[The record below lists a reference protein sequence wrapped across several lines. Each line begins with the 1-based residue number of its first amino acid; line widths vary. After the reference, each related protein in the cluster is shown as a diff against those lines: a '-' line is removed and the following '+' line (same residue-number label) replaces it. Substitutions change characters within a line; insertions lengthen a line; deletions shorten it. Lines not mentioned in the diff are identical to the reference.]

1 MIESIIKTIFKALWD
16 LIKFIFSLIFNKS
29 GVKSGPRGISRQTIE
44 LITNEWVLI
53 NIDLKSKSPS
63 VLKTALI
70 RADKSLDNLLKDI
83 SKGNTMGE
91 RMIASKHLF
100 SEDTYRKIWSGH
112 KVRNSMVHDSGFE
125 PQTFILIE
133 AIENL
138 RAGVS
143 ELGVK
148 S

>member
-1 MIESIIKTIFKALWD
+1 MIENIFKTILKALWD

-44 LITNEWVLI
+44 LITNEWALI

-70 RADKSLDNLLKDI
+70 RADKSLDNLLKEI

-91 RMIASKHLF
+91 RMIASKSLF
-100 SEDTYRKIWSGH
+100 SDSTYRKIWSGH
-112 KVRNSMVHDSGFE
+112 KVRNSMVHDSGYD
-125 PQTFILIE
+125 PQHFILVE

-138 RAGVS
+138 RSGVS

-148 S
+148 T

>member
-1 MIESIIKTIFKALWD
+1 MIESIVKAILRALWD

-29 GVKSGPRGISRQTIE
+29 GVKGAAKGISKQTLD
-44 LITNEWVLI
+44 LITSEWQLI
-53 NIDLKSKSPS
+53 NIDLRSKSPS

-83 SKGNTMGE
+83 SNGNTMGE

-100 SEDTYRKIWSGH
+100 SADTYQRIWSGH
-112 KVRNSMVHDSGFE
+112 KVRNSMVHDSGYE

>member
-1 MIESIIKTIFKALWD
+1 VIENIFKTILKALWD

-44 LITNEWVLI
+44 LITNEWALI

-70 RADKSLDNLLKDI
+70 RADKSLDNLLKEI

-91 RMIASKHLF
+91 KMIASKSLF
-100 SEDTYRKIWSGH
+100 SDITYQKIWAGH
-112 KVRNSMVHDSGFE
+112 KVRNSMVHDSGYE